1 MNDIDVVYT
10 MWGNLHKTDAMEVGH
25 VGFHNQKEVK
35 KIRVAKRE
43 NFVINRLNKTK
54 REVKNPDLKGER
66 EQRDKQASSIV

>member
-10 MWGNLHKTDAMEVGH
+10 MWGNLHKTDAMEVGQ

-35 KIRVAKRE
+35 KIRVATRE

>member
-10 MWGNLHKTDAMEVGH
+10 MWGNLHKTDAMEVGQ

>member
-10 MWGNLHKTDAMEVGH
+10 MWGNLHKTDAMEVGQ

-43 NFVINRLNKTK
+43 NFVINRLNKN
-54 REVKNPDLKGER
+54 NPNSDWEMLL
-66 EQRDKQASSIV
+66 

>member
-10 MWGNLHKTDAMEVGH
+10 MWGNLHKTDAMEVGQ

-43 NFVINRLNKTK
+43 NFGINRLNKTK

>member
-10 MWGNLHKTDAMEVGH
+10 MWGNLHKTDAMEVGQ
-25 VGFHNQKEVK
+25 VGFHNQIEVK

>member
-10 MWGNLHKTDAMEVGH
+10 MWGNLHKTDAMEVGQ

-66 EQRDKQASSIV
+66 EQRDKQARLT